1 MIAGRLNEPIKIFH
15 PTVNYNE
22 FGEANEEYKEVYTTR
37 AKVDHNSG
45 TRTVENNEIV
55 FDYTKTFNVRS
66 YVPVCDDD
74 RIEWQGKMYR
84 ILTTQQRRE
93 YNDIM
98 ITAELINE

>member
-15 PTVNYNE
+15 PTVKYNE

-37 AKVDHNSG
+37 ANVDHNSG
-45 TRTVENNEIV
+45 ARTVENNEIV

-66 YVPVCDDD
+66 YVPVTDAD

>member
-15 PTVNYNE
+15 PTVKYNE

-37 AKVDHNSG
+37 ANVDHNSG
-45 TRTVENNEIV
+45 ARTVENNEIV
-55 FDYTKTFNVRS
+55 FDYIKTFNVRS
-66 YVPVCDDD
+66 YVPVTDAD

>member
-1 MIAGRLNEPIKIFH
+1 MIAGRLNEIIKIYH
-15 PTVNYNE
+15 PTVTTNDY
-22 FGEANEEYKEVYTTR
+22 GEASEEYKLSYTTR

-45 TRTVENNEIV
+45 TRTIENDEIV
-55 FDYTKTFNVRS
+55 FDYNKTFTVRS
-66 YVPVCDDD
+66 YVPVTDVD

-98 ITAELINE
+98 ITTELINE

>member
-1 MIAGRLNEPIKIFH
+1 MNQLKSFIQRLI
-15 PTVNYNE
+15 TMSL
-22 FGEANEEYKEVYTTR
+22 EEYKEVYTTR
-37 AKVDHNSG
+37 AKVDHNG
-45 TRTVENNEIV
+45 GARTVENNEIV

-66 YVPVCDDD
+66 YVPVTEAD

>member
-15 PTVNYNE
+15 PTIIYNE
-22 FGEANEEYKEVYTTR
+22 YGEANEEYKEVYTTR
-37 AKVDHNSG
+37 AKVDHNGG

-66 YVPVCDDD
+66 YVPVCNDD

>member
-1 MIAGRLNEPIKIFH
+1 MIAGRLNEPIKIYH
-15 PTVNYNE
+15 PTVVYNE
-22 FGEANEEYKEVYTTR
+22 YGEATEEYKERYTTR
-37 AKVDHNSG
+37 ARVDHNSG
-45 TRTVENNEIV
+45 TRAVENNEIV
-55 FDYTKTFNVRS
+55 YDYTKTFNVRS
-66 YVPVCDDD
+66 YVPVTNDD

>member
-1 MIAGRLNEPIKIFH
+1 MIAGRLNEPITIFH
-15 PTVNYNE
+15 PTIIYNE
-22 FGEANEEYKEVYTTR
+22 YGEANEEYKEVYTTR
-37 AKVDHNSG
+37 ANVDHNSG
-45 TRTVENNEIV
+45 ARTVENNEIV

-66 YVPVCDDD
+66 YVPVTDAD

>member
-45 TRTVENNEIV
+45 TRTVENNETLIPQH
-55 FDYTKTFNVRS
+55 YN
-66 YVPVCDDD
+66 
-74 RIEWQGKMYR
+74 
-84 ILTTQQRRE
+84 LTLF
-93 YNDIM
+93 ISS
-98 ITAELINE
+98 

>member
-15 PTVNYNE
+15 PTVKYNE

-45 TRTVENNEIV
+45 ARTVESNEIV

-66 YVPVCDDD
+66 YVPLMETYQ
-74 RIEWQGKMYR
+74 IEWQGKKYR
-84 ILTTQQRRE
+84 ILTVEHRRE
-93 YNDIM
+93 YNDIVVN
-98 ITAELINE
+98 TEQINE

>member
-1 MIAGRLNEPIKIFH
+1 MIAGRLNEVIKIYH
-15 PTVNYNE
+15 PTVTTNDY
-22 FGEANEEYKEVYTTR
+22 GEASEEYKLLYTTR

-66 YVPVCDDD
+66 YVPVTDAD

>member
-1 MIAGRLNEPIKIFH
+1 MIAGRLNEVIKIYH
-15 PTVNYNE
+15 PTITTNDY
-22 FGEANEEYKEVYTTR
+22 GEASEEYKEVYTTR
-37 AKVDHNSG
+37 AKVDHNSA

-66 YVPVCDDD
+66 YVPVTDAD

>member
-15 PTVNYNE
+15 PTVKYNE

-37 AKVDHNSG
+37 ANVDHNSG
-45 TRTVENNEIV
+45 ARTVENNEIV

-66 YVPVCDDD
+66 YVPVTDAD

-84 ILTTQQRRE
+84 ILTAQQRRE

>member
-1 MIAGRLNEPIKIFH
+1 MIAGRLNEVINIYH
-15 PTVNYNE
+15 PTVTTNDY
-22 FGEANEEYKEVYTTR
+22 GEASEEYKLSYTTR

-45 TRTVENNEIV
+45 ARTVENNEIV

-66 YVPVCDDD
+66 YVTVCNDD

>member
-1 MIAGRLNEPIKIFH
+1 MIAGRLNEPIKIYH
-15 PTVNYNE
+15 PTVVYNE
-22 FGEANEEYKEVYTTR
+22 YGEATEEYKELYITR
-37 AKVDHNSG
+37 ARVDHNSG

-66 YVPVCDDD
+66 YVPVTNDD

-98 ITAELINE
+98 ITAEMINE

>member
-55 FDYTKTFNVRS
+55 FDYNKPS
-66 YVPVCDDD
+66 MYVH
-74 RIEWQGKMYR
+74 MY
-84 ILTTQQRRE
+84 LFAMMTE
-93 YNDIM
+93 
-98 ITAELINE
+98 